1 MKNNVSVYI
10 DGMKKQIELFTNII
24 MCVGILCP
32 TITLC
37 FFSSK
42 DMALDTARL
51 VMGVGICIL
60 SLLLLVVLSF
70 QFAREKLALRRLIC
84 EIMDEKEKG
93 ENVAAW
99 LHELE
104 KKALRKLLFSVV
116 GLYLL
121 VALPLASFA
130 HLVWALNEKQNLALV
145 SLTFFVL
152 LIILKACLKRQVS
165 ATWQREYEKSFG
177 AME

>member
-1 MKNNVSVYI
+1 MKNDISVYI

-42 DMALDTARL
+42 GMALDTARL

-70 QFAREKLALRRLIC
+70 QFAREKLALRRLVS
-84 EIMDEKEKG
+84 EIRKEQEKG
-93 ENVAAW
+93 EDVAAW

-104 KKALRKLLFSVV
+104 KEAMRKILLAVV

-152 LIILKACLKRQVS
+152 LIVLKACLKRQVS

-177 AME
+177 FME